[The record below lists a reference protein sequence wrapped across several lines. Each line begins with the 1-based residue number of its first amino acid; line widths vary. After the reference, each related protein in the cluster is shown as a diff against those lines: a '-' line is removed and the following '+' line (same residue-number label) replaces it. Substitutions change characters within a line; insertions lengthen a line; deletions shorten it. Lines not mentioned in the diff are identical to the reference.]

1 MFASLFT
8 LLWHH
13 RHIMWSL
20 QSAFMKKWKWK
31 RQISQYYYKNI
42 ITSGAPW
49 NGCPKLHCLNIY
61 LHITDFFH
69 FLKETWNLNFCNS
82 QGSCFIFKRNIYWA
96 VLFPRYFHMFSFKSS
111 GGTIGKEPTCQC
123 RRCKKCRF
131 DPWVGKIP
139 WRRAWQPT
147 LVFLPGKIPW
157 TEEPSGLQS
166 MGLQRVGHDWSDW
179 AHTHTHYGK

>member
-13 RHIMWSL
+13 RHIMRSL

-69 FLKETWNLNFCNS
+69 FLKEMWNLNFCNS
-82 QGSCFIFKRNIYWA
+82 QGL
-96 VLFPRYFHMFSFKSS
+96 VLFLKEIFTEQYYFLDIFTCFHLNLQVALLVKNPPANAEDVRNAGSIPGWGRSP
-111 GGTIGKEPTCQC
+111 GG
-123 RRCKKCRF
+123 
-131 DPWVGKIP
+131 
-139 WRRAWQPT
+139 
-147 LVFLPGKIPW
+147 
-157 TEEPSGLQS
+157 
-166 MGLQRVGHDWSDW
+166 GHDNPL
-179 AHTHTHYGK
+179 